1 VSEANEVHKF
11 RYKKMY
17 AKSFSASPFDKVVK
31 SLKSAS
37 FVIPANPGSESGAG
51 AGIQYFQ

>member
-1 VSEANEVHKF
+1 MFVINNQDPHGHTPPKI
-11 RYKKMY
+11 
-17 AKSFSASPFDKVVK
+17 DKLVK

-37 FVIPANPGSESGAG
+37 FVIPANPGSWSGAG